1 MLSSPSICV
10 AGSINMDLVFR
21 TPRMPGVGETVSGH
35 EFIQIAGGK
44 GANQAVAASRQ
55 GANVSFI
62 GCVGD
67 DANGRKSLEGL
78 TMDGID
84 CAAVST
90 IPHCATGV
98 AGIFVD
104 DLGRNSIV
112 IAPGANAR
120 LSTAHI
126 DAAQETIRK
135 AQLLICQCEI
145 PLSTIEAAITIAH
158 KHGVK
163 VVFNPAP
170 AMALPDHLFH
180 QVSYL
185 ILNETEATQISG
197 VSVTDIDSAMAAAR
211 QLIGRGVGCVLLT
224 MGEQGVCV
232 AQQGQFQHQFQHLP
246 GIPVD
251 VVDTTAAGDTFVGAF
266 ATAIGSGM
274 HAIDAATHAQY
285 CAALAVTQL
294 GAQSSIPHQHEVNQF
309 KAHRTTTKEN
319 HGQT

>member
-10 AGSINMDLVFR
+10 VGSINMDLVFR

-35 EFIQIAGGK
+35 EFVQIAGGK

-62 GCVGD
+62 GCVGN
-67 DANGRKSLEGL
+67 DANGRKSLDGL
-78 TMDGID
+78 EMDGID
-84 CAAVST
+84 IAAVST
-90 IPHCATGV
+90 IPNCASGV

-126 DAAQETIRK
+126 LAAQETIRK
-135 AQLLICQCEI
+135 SQLLICQCET
-145 PLSTIEAAITIAH
+145 PLTTIQAAITIAH

-170 AMALPDHLFH
+170 AIPLPDHLLSE
-180 QVSYL
+180 VSYL
-185 ILNETEATQISG
+185 ILNETEAAQISG
-197 VSVTDIDSAMAAAR
+197 VSVTDIDSAMAATRRLLAR
-211 QLIGRGVGCVLLT
+211 GAGCVLLT
-224 MGEQGVCV
+224 LGEQGVCV
-232 AQQGQFQHQFQHLP
+232 AQQDQFHHLP
-246 GIPVD
+246 GLPVN
-251 VVDTTAAGDTFVGAF
+251 VVDTTAAGDTFIGAF

-274 HAIDAATHAQY
+274 DELEAAMHAQY
-285 CAALAVTQL
+285 CAALTVTRL
-294 GAQSSIPHQHEVNQF
+294 GAQSSIPHQHEVIQF
-309 KAHRTTTKEN
+309 KAQLHLT
-319 HGQT
+319 